1 MSARDDSLLAL
12 GVPPEDYHLPH
23 PTIELPIIL
32 IVRQALIEAFARL
45 RARCHAAGRDLSDDR
60 ENDVTRMLLN
70 ILENDLRQKGSVPG
84 FNKTL
89 FEEVSRQRE
98 VENYNFTRM
107 EKRPDMLFKLRC
119 DEESAPVLSTQHA
132 LFVECKPVDRDHP
145 AGGDYCDAGLQRF
158 VDGDYAW
165 AMREA
170 LMIAYVRDGRSI
182 STHLKPAMKDRTKLA
197 TIQSPAPIPGA
208 AAQADSVTEA
218 LHSSTHRRPFSWP
231 DGKGQACE
239 ITVYHSWHLC

>member
-1 MSARDDSLLAL
+1 MIAKDDSLLAL
-12 GVPPEDYHLPH
+12 GVPPEAFHLPH
-23 PTIELPIIL
+23 PKIELPVIL

-45 RARCHAAGRDLSDDR
+45 RARCHAAGRDLADDR

-70 ILENDLRQKGSVPG
+70 ILENDLRQKGSVRG
-84 FNKTL
+84 FNKTF

-98 VENYNFTRM
+98 VENYNFTRL

-165 AMREA
+165 AMQDA
-170 LMIAYVRDGRSI
+170 LMIGYIRDGRKVG
-182 STHLKPAMKDRTKLA
+182 THLFPAMKARDCLRTVKL
-197 TIQSPAPIPGA
+197 PVP
-208 AAQADSVTEA
+208 VTTSGLLAEP
-218 LHSSTHRRPFSWP
+218 LYVSRHRREFLWP
-231 DGKGQACE
+231 AGKGPACE
-239 ITVYHSWHLC
+239 ITVYHSWHIC